1 MPSLSDN
8 HMDGISSVVKGG
20 NNEQASF
27 HLMMIVGRIS
37 KYVEILRPVN
47 APEYLGVMT

>member
-1 MPSLSDN
+1 MSPLSGD
-8 HMDGISSVVKGG
+8 HMNGILSVVKGG
-20 NNEQASF
+20 SNEQQAF

-37 KYVEILRPVN
+37 KYVQISRPVN